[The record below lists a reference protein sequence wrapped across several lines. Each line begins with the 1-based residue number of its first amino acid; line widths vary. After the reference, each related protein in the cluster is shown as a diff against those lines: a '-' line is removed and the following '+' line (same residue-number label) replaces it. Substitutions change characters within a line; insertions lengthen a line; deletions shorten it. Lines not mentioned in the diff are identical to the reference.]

1 MGTGVGS
8 MPRRKQPLKR
18 RTFIKFYVSA
28 TLVLA
33 ALALGQFS
41 RYVNTT
47 VKPTLHQLAEYE
59 ARAATVQAMQSAVSA
74 QLQTMPTLCEALY
87 IQRGELVQ
95 LDTARANAAE
105 VQLTAAVQ
113 QSLAALPKT
122 DYLIPFGSLT
132 NNSLLSGLGPG
143 WEFTLQPQGYVQ
155 GAVRETAES
164 LSINT
169 TRCTA
174 VLELTG
180 KGGRALTVQASSLG
194 GGRIMVNKLDGI
206 EVNFTGE
213 SNTLVVRNQDDE
225 YFEPAARERGEY
237 ERPPPQ
243 ARRRRAH
250 GHRDR
255 PAHQAQA
262 GGVHLRAARYSGRD
276 ILR

>member
-18 RTFIKFYVSA
+18 RTFIKYYVSA

-47 VKPTLHQLAEYE
+47 VKPTLHSWLSTKPCRY
-59 ARAATVQAMQSAVSA
+59 RAGDA
-74 QLQTMPTLCEALY
+74 
-87 IQRGELVQ
+87 IRRQRPNCKQCPRCAKPSTSSGGSLVQ

-155 GAVRETAES
+155 GTVRETAES

-174 VLELTG
+174 VLELTVTVNMVLD
-180 KGGRALTVQASSLG
+180 GRTATLTVTDTVPLASVLICGDTPSAYAS
-194 GGRIMVNKLDGI
+194 
-206 EVNFTGE
+206 NF
-213 SNTLVVRNQDDE
+213 D
-225 YFEPAARERGEY
+225 
-237 ERPPPQ
+237 
-243 ARRRRAH
+243 
-250 GHRDR
+250 
-255 PAHQAQA
+255 
-262 GGVHLRAARYSGRD
+262 
-276 ILR
+276 